1 MKVFTSAAFSGG
13 CGGAA
18 AFDIRMLAMCQK
30 NKKKSWLLL
39 FFFLLSLLWVL
50 DFL

>member
-1 MKVFTSAAFSGG
+1 MKVFTSAVFSGG

-30 NKKKSWLLL
+30 HKKKSLLL

-50 DFL
+50 EFL

>member
-30 NKKKSWLLL
+30 KQKEK
-39 FFFLLSLLWVL
+39 FVVVVFFLLSLLWVL
-50 DFL
+50 EFL